1 VIHPVPRNRHAAR
14 LADDKW
20 LRYASMPMKKLN
32 PPSPKSIL
40 GKKGKK
46 TITWTKY
53 EALLYSTFGT
63 DDYKRLQGP
72 SPGGA
77 AVDLD
82 MSRQAVHRAIERG
95 SLDAWYVY
103 DGKIPGLRQL
113 RMINVTMESIER
125 YKASGR
131 RRA

>member
-1 VIHPVPRNRHAAR
+1 
-14 LADDKW
+14 
-20 LRYASMPMKKLN
+20 MKKLN
-32 PPSPKSIL
+32 APSPRSLL
-40 GKKGKK
+40 GRKGKK
-46 TITWTKY
+46 TITWEKY

-77 AVDLD
+77 AAELD

-103 DGKIPGLRQL
+103 DGVVPGLRRL

-125 YKASGR
+125 YKESGR